1 MEEEQNKII
10 TELLRIINGK
20 LKDIEVVLLHMDLAL
35 SDIAIDVEDLINR

>member
-20 LKDIEVVLLHMDLAL
+20 LKDIEVVLRNMDLAL

>member
-10 TELLRIINGK
+10 MEILRTINGK
-20 LKDIEVVLLHMDLAL
+20 LKEIEVVLRNMDLAL